1 MIYAI
6 TVYLVLCM
14 LYHIYIA
21 LLYVYL
27 IDTQAI
33 VYTDYYL
40 GYFNNFYGTPSIV
53 LINSEPYPV
62 LYTIEVPELG
72 YTGGRVPPEST
83 LVINLPPTVVVY
95 SRSDQ
100 NKGIY
105 LKVSSDKMTVVG
117 QDVRIHTTTTFLALP
132 SIQLGIKEYVYYGMV
147 ITDTSARSG
156 IILVVGTENSTMMNL
171 TTTQPVI
178 VNVGDST
185 TNVIS
190 GRQYS
195 FELNRFQT
203 VFIATFTDLSGTK
216 IATDKPV
223 SVFSGHECVF
233 IPKSVHGCDHIVEQI
248 PPTAVWGKVFYI
260 SPLLTRRSYSIK
272 ILAAYNSTNVSFYC
286 NDTLQ
291 FSTINEGETIV
302 KIFTHEEY
310 CAIHS
315 NKNILVAQ
323 FSYGQNDDGVNGDPS
338 MILVPAKIHYASRF
352 SLSTIR
358 NPAITGYQ
366 HFVNIIV
373 LAQYYLPHMI
383 NIRIGSII
391 QSLEVFDWIPI
402 NINNIT
408 EAYILQVN
416 IPEGVAEV
424 IHADPAALMAT
435 TVYGFGLYE
444 GYGHAF
450 DLGVPKSIIG
460 MHKYF
465 VCTKLQFLYCCYYIH
480 MYKQYE

>member
-1 MIYAI
+1 M
-6 TVYLVLCM
+6 
-14 LYHIYIA
+14 
-21 LLYVYL
+21 
-27 IDTQAI
+27 
-33 VYTDYYL
+33 YTDYYL

-62 LYTIEVPELG
+62 LYKIEVPELG
-72 YTGGRVPPEST
+72 FTDGRVTPEST

-105 LKVSSDKMTVVG
+105 LKVSSDKMTVIG

-132 SIQLGIKEYVYYGMV
+132 STQLGITEYVYYGMV
-147 ITDTSARSG
+147 MADTSGRNS
-156 IILVVGTENSTMMNL
+156 IILVVGTENSTMLNL

-178 VNVGDST
+178 VNAGDST
-185 TNVIS
+185 TNVFS

-203 VFIATFTDLSGTK
+203 VYIATFTDLSGTK
-216 IATDKPV
+216 ITTDKPV
-223 SVFSGHECVF
+223 SLFSGHECVY
-233 IPKSVHGCDHIVEQI
+233 IPKTVHGCDHIVEQI

-260 SPLLTRRSYSIK
+260 SPLLTRGSYTIK

-291 FSTINEGETIV
+291 FSTINEGETV
-302 KIFTHEEY
+302 AETFTLEEY

-315 NKNILVAQ
+315 SEVILVAQ

-338 MILVPAKIHYASRF
+338 MILVPAKIHYASKF

-373 LAQYYLPHMI
+373 LSQYYDPHMI
-383 NIRIGSII
+383 NIRIGSIF
-391 QSLEVFDWIPI
+391 QSLDVFGWVPI
-402 NINNIT
+402 KVNNVT
-408 EAYILQVN
+408 EAYVLQVN

-435 TVYGFGLYE
+435 TVYGFGFYE

-450 DLGVPKSIIG
+450 GLGVPKSIIG
-460 MHKYF
+460 MH
-465 VCTKLQFLYCCYYIH
+465 IRI
-480 MYKQYE
+480 